1 MSMHNQ
7 EVCSFSELKLLKR
20 PAIQRNIL
28 NGKFEKIYRITK
40 LENFVPVEFL
50 IEDATDHFL
59 ERSFPETKIPK
70 H

>member
-7 EVCSFSELKLLKR
+7 EVCSFSELKLFKR